1 MCGIAGFT
9 HIERPFPPE
18 GIQKAISS
26 IAHRGPDQQG
36 VWQNQA
42 LSLGANRL
50 KVIDT
55 CAGAQPMSSGDND
68 FTLVFNGEIYSH
80 VELRR
85 QLIGLRR
92 RASSPRGSKVSTFR
106 CTNGCA
112 ATSGRFC
119 STHSTE
125 RSSRNLASSRGLI
138 SNPCSTCTC
147 KERQITGI
155 TYGAC

>member
-9 HIERPFPPE
+9 QIERPFPPE

-26 IAHRGPDQQG
+26 IAHRGPGQQG
-36 VWQNQA
+36 VWQNQT
-42 LSLGANRL
+42 LPLGATRL
-50 KVIDT
+50 KAIDT
-55 CAGAQPMSSGDND
+55 SVGAQPMSSGNND
-68 FTLVFNGEIYSH
+68 FTLVLNGEIYNH
-80 VELRR
+80 VELRH

-92 RASSPRGSKVSTFR
+92 RASSSRGSTVSTFR
-106 CTNGCA
+106 CTIGCA
-112 ATSGRFC
+112 AISGRFC

-125 RSSRNLASSRGLI
+125 RVSRNLASSRGLI